1 MTNKLYPKCHPYWN
15 ENNKKIENPHVKG
28 VAYTAEGYLLPCCWC
43 DRDQPEIRQQFE
55 LLGLYEEDL
64 KLSNVD
70 DIYSEI
76 LQSPEW
82 YTFHK
87 ILLEEPHAAPDV
99 CKRKC
104 NEPQFYHKDLKN
116 A

>member
-1 MTNKLYPKCHPYWN
+1 MEKSVGVKVKSFLNASKISYSSFNLPIGPHIT
-15 ENNKKIENPHVKG
+15 KKNLESF
-28 VAYTAEGYLLPCCWC
+28 
-43 DRDQPEIRQQFE
+43 Q
-55 LLGLYEEDL
+55 EDL

-87 ILLEEPHAAPDV
+87 ILLEQPNAAPDV

-104 NEPQFYHKDLKN
+104 NQPQFYHKDLKN

>member
-1 MTNKLYPKCHPYWN
+1 MTDKLYPKCHPYWYKD
-15 ENNKKIENPHVKG
+15 NKKIQNPNIKG

-43 DRDQPEIRQQFE
+43 DRDQPKIRQQFE

-64 KLSNVD
+64 QLSNVD
-70 DIYSEI
+70 NIYSEI

-87 ILLEEPHAAPDV
+87 ILLEEPNLAPDV

-104 NEPQFYHKDLKN
+104 SKPQFYHKDLKN